1 MYSINCIS
9 RDGSNV
15 DAKSFLQE
23 KHSIMWVNLLLVL
36 LCWIAAGLVLSM
48 VFGRMVAFADKALAD
63 EPNQPA
69 GSLQEAAVPSTT
81 PSLFGKAA
89 AGSCE
94 EQKAAILMNAKIDAV
109 DQKY

>member
-1 MYSINCIS
+1 MYSISRIS
-9 RDGSNV
+9 RDGSSV

-48 VFGRMVAFADKALAD
+48 VFGQIVAFADKALAD

-69 GSLQEAAVPSTT
+69 GSLQEIDAHSTT
-81 PSLFGKAA
+81 PYH
-89 AGSCE
+89 
-94 EQKAAILMNAKIDAV
+94 AV
-109 DQKY
+109 G